1 MTPDYLDPDEGAT
14 TEAHVLSALDFLVSI
29 EPDPQPQTQAEYEAA
44 LAPYEARI
52 ARAVAV
58 LRSFAE
64 QMQPATLEEMQAQY
78 YTLANDKRYLTSPA
92 VTGAAIAYLNEAWNG
107 VGPWRR

>member
-1 MTPDYLDPDEGAT
+1 MIPEYIDFSEGFP

-29 EPDPQPQTQAEYEAA
+29 EPDPQPQTLAEYKAA
-44 LAPYEARI
+44 LAPYAARI

-64 QMQPATLEEMQAQY
+64 QMQPATLEAMQAQY
-78 YTLANDKRYLTSPA
+78 YAFTSDKRYLTSPA
-92 VTGAAIAYLNEAWNG
+92 VTGTAIAYLNEAWNG

>member
-1 MTPDYLDPDEGAT
+1 LTSKYVDPDNGTT

-29 EPDPQPQTQAEYEAA
+29 EPDPQPQTLAEYKAA
-44 LAPYEARI
+44 LTPYEARI
-52 ARAVAV
+52 SRALAV

-64 QMQPATLEEMQAQY
+64 QMQPANLEEMQARY
-78 YTLANDKRYLTSPA
+78 YSFTNDKRYLTSPA
-92 VTGAAIAYLNEAWNG
+92 VTGAAIAYLNEAWTG

>member
-1 MTPDYLDPDEGAT
+1 LTPEYVDPDEGT
-14 TEAHVLSALDFLVSI
+14 MTEAHVFSALDFLVSI
-29 EPDPQPQTQAEYEAA
+29 EPDPQPQTLAA
-44 LAPYEARI
+44 YKARLAPYEAQI

-78 YTLANDKRYLTSPA
+78 YTFTSDKRYLTSPA
-92 VTGAAIAYLNEAWNG
+92 VTSIAIAYLNEAWNS

>member
-1 MTPDYLDPDEGAT
+1 LPQEYVDPDEGTT

-29 EPDPQPQTQAEYEAA
+29 EPDPQPQTLAEYKAA

-52 ARAVAV
+52 ARAVPV
-58 LRSFAE
+58 LRTFAE
-64 QMQPATLEEMQAQY
+64 QMQPATLQEMQAQY
-78 YTLANDKRYLTSPA
+78 YTFTNDKRYLTSPA
-92 VTGAAIAYLNEAWNG
+92 VTGTAIAYLNEAWNG